1 MKTFFAIFALFAT
14 GLSAQVKV
22 SNLPS
27 AEALAGTEAFPV
39 VQSSTTKK
47 ATAAQMAEYARSVAA
62 ATLAPIASPT
72 FTGVVTIPAGA
83 AIDGYLTAS
92 VAASTYA
99 TQAQVASSVWI
110 AASELIPKSTNGA
123 GVNSSETATH
133 KKNYDSLDFDAEAT
147 SEGGDITLALPDNY
161 TGGTI
166 TARFYWTAD
175 SGSGTVIWQIQ
186 ARSLE
191 DGVALDTAGGTLQTV
206 TDTLLTA
213 GAMHISPATSA
224 VTIAGTPAARTPITF
239 SISRDSATDT
249 LAVDA
254 RLLGIEINY

>member
-1 MKTFFAIFALFAT
+1 MKTFFAFLALFAT
-14 GLSAQVKV
+14 GLNAQVKV
-22 SNLPS
+22 SSLPS
-27 AEALAGTEAFPV
+27 AEALAGPEVFPV
-39 VQSSTTKK
+39 VQSSTSKK

-62 ATLAPIASPT
+62 ATLAPIDSPT
-72 FTGVVTIPAGA
+72 FTGTPTVP
-83 AIDGYLTAS
+83 GYLTTAT
-92 VAASTYA
+92 AASTYA
-99 TQAQVASSVWI
+99 TPTQVASSVWI
-110 AASELIPKSTNGA
+110 AASEIIPKSTNGA
-123 GVNSSETATH
+123 GVNSSETATQ
-133 KKNYDSLDFDAEAT
+133 KKNYDSLDFDAGST

-191 DGVALDTAGGTLQTV
+191 DGIALDAAGGTSQTV

-239 SISRDSATDT
+239 SISRNSAADT

-254 RLLGIEINY
+254 RLIGVELDY